1 MWIFTHL
8 AQAAPGTPASP
19 MPSTA
24 TCRGETSSG
33 ADSGCFHQLFTENKG
48 FCVKERS
55 TRRDGRVLE
64 RHFLKE
70 FLPAVPKSQTKALG
84 TPKEPERS
92 PVSPFVD
99 QVFPQGHPGWPHTN
113 ISPSPPRH
121 PLRCYQAPVV
131 PDRSGST
138 VTPRWDGAIVPG
150 AVCRCSGSTENPAAL
165 ICGCDLPP
173 LPPSSPFNRGRIY
186 PGGKTSL
193 GTVFFS
199 EGESL
204 FPPFCNLGWR
214 RAGFYYSYL
223 FFFLSLHTNHL
234 PRKGAPFP
242 HPRLNPSNI
251 GSEKSP
257 ERCLSRPV
265 STRTVPGDVRPPL
278 MDLKAQG

>member
-1 MWIFTHL
+1 MDFHPSSPSSTGNTSITDGQHDHL
-8 AQAAPGTPASP
+8 SWGNLLWCRQRVLSPAFYRKQGIL
-19 MPSTA
+19 
-24 TCRGETSSG
+24 CER
-33 ADSGCFHQLFTENKG
+33 
-48 FCVKERS
+48 KEHEGG
-55 TRRDGRVLE
+55 DGRVLE

-70 FLPAVPKSQTKALG
+70 FLPAVPKPRTKALG

-92 PVSPFVD
+92 PVLPFVD

-121 PLRCYQAPVV
+121 PLRFYQAPAV
-131 PDRSGST
+131 PDRSGLT

-173 LPPSSPFNRGRIY
+173 LPPFSPLNRGRIY

-199 EGESL
+199 EAESL

-223 FFFLSLHTNHL
+223 FFFYLCIPTTSPGKGPLSHTQ
-234 PRKGAPFP
+234 
-242 HPRLNPSNI
+242 
-251 GSEKSP
+251 
-257 ERCLSRPV
+257 
-265 STRTVPGDVRPPL
+265 D
-278 MDLKAQG
+278 